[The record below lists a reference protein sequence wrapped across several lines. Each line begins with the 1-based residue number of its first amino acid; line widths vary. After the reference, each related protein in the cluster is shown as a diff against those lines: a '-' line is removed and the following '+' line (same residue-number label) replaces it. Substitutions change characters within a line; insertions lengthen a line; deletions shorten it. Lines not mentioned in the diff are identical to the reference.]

1 MKKDQKQKMPIYFDA
16 KGFIDDVMKEMQ
28 LDETPAPIRLELREA
43 IFDRLSD
50 RIMST
55 VLSSF
60 EEKDVVIFEN
70 MLQDHPELD
79 ELDVVMIVAKQI
91 KGLKERLE
99 RQINSLY
106 SELTYDAAKIKEAM
120 NAESVYDSVNKNVN
134 QNLNT

>member
-1 MKKDQKQKMPIYFDA
+1 MKKDKKQKMPMYFDA
-16 KGFIDDVMKEMQ
+16 KQFIDDVMKEMQ

-60 EEKDVVIFEN
+60 EEKDVVTFEN
-70 MLQDHPELD
+70 MLDDHPELD
-79 ELDVVMIVAKQI
+79 ELDVVMIVAKQV

-99 RQINSLY
+99 RQINSLF
-106 SELTYDAAKIKEAM
+106 SELTYDAMKIKEAM
-120 NAESVYDSVNKNVN
+120 NAESVYESVSKNVN
-134 QNLNT
+134 QNLNN